1 MFGQPFAQVRPWRDA
16 GDPHLAHV
24 SLHPLAIDRC
34 EALLQQHGQLPRAI
48 KRVRCVEFVDA
59 VLDRHFLRRW
69 RHRLIVQT
77 PSADTEQIGLRAEW
91 ERVGVMLDQRAPLG
105 MTQDGSFFF
114 RKLTWVVRRPISAY
128 RSSSW
133 RSYVALT
140 SVNESRRSNTSG
152 RPLMAACFQSRRTV
166 ACTPYSDV
174 SWLSVLVSFSSSRTT
189 WALKVAV

>member
-34 EALLQQHGQLPRAI
+34 EALLH
-48 KRVRCVEFVDA
+48 
-59 VLDRHFLRRW
+59 
-69 RHRLIVQT
+69 
-77 PSADTEQIGLRAEW
+77 
-91 ERVGVMLDQRAPLG
+91 QRAPLG